1 MKEKGKEQ
9 IVAKV
14 LKEVVKEKEGQGKE
28 EGQVK
33 EEVKLKQMEG
43 GRDLNVTLGKVVKE
57 GVVDAEVVAK
67 VKKGLDLS
75 KRSTKK
81 FLKIMRQGKVKAL
94 RFNRGMGATIQGF
107 ISAMFSPVWTRPG
120 DNVMVTLD
128 PIHQCTME
136 KTWQI

>member
-14 LKEVVKEKEGQGKE
+14 LKEVVKEKEGQG
-28 EGQVK
+28 K

-67 VKKGLDLS
+67 VKKRSGFKQTKHQEVPQNHEAGES
-75 KRSTKK
+75 QSTK
-81 FLKIMRQGKVKAL
+81 V
-94 RFNRGMGATIQGF
+94 
-107 ISAMFSPVWTRPG
+107 
-120 DNVMVTLD
+120 
-128 PIHQCTME
+128 
-136 KTWQI
+136 

>member
-33 EEVKLKQMEG
+33 EEVELKQMEG
-43 GRDLNVTLGKVVKE
+43 GRDLNVTLGKVVTE

-67 VKKGLDLS
+67 VKK
-75 KRSTKK
+75 
-81 FLKIMRQGKVKAL
+81 
-94 RFNRGMGATIQGF
+94 
-107 ISAMFSPVWTRPG
+107 VW
-120 DNVMVTLD
+120 
-128 PIHQCTME
+128 I
-136 KTWQI
+136 

>member
-14 LKEVVKEKEGQGKE
+14 LKEVVKEKEGQ
-28 EGQVK
+28 VK

-43 GRDLNVTLGKVVKE
+43 GRDLNVTLGKRKVVKE

-94 RFNRGMGATIQGF
+94 RFNRGMGPTIQGF
-107 ISAMFSPVWTRPG
+107 ISAMFSPV
-120 DNVMVTLD
+120 
-128 PIHQCTME
+128 
-136 KTWQI
+136 